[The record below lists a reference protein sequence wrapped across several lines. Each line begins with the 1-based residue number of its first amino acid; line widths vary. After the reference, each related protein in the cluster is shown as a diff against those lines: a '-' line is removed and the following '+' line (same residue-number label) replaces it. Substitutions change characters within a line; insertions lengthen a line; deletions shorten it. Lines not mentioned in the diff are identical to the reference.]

1 MYARMFQKAGQT
13 RRFIITSNEQM
24 GWEVRQEEDSRVI
37 WHARYTDWHKVERAR
52 MTFAQEAAAL
62 ASTGWKES

>member
-13 RRFIITSNEQM
+13 RRFIITTAEQL
-24 GWEVRQEEDSRVI
+24 GWEVRQEEDSRVV
-37 WHARYTDWHKVERAR
+37 WHACYTDWHKVERAR
-52 MTFAQEAAAL
+52 MAFAREAAAL